1 MFRSVNG
8 YIINCNRTNL
18 METVYF
24 LGIDISK
31 KKFDAALTQDGSNMY
46 ELGVINNATQIRV
59 AFRELRKKFGF
70 SYDQLIVC
78 LEHTGIYCQPVL
90 DFAVAHNIKV
100 CLEPALQIKQS
111 QGMVRGKSDRID
123 AKRIAAYAFK
133 NHRQLKFWR
142 PQRQVVQKLKALL
155 VTRERLINAK
165 VQLQTPLTEGQEF
178 IEESIRKTMVKC
190 CQKALQ
196 GLASDIEKIENQI
209 HLILT
214 QDQHL
219 SSQMK
224 WATSVPGI
232 GKITGA
238 NLIVTTGEF
247 ERIVEARKCAC
258 YAGIA
263 PFEHSSGSSIRGKV
277 RVSKMANMTM
287 KKLLHLSAMAAIR
300 HSEELR
306 AFYARKV
313 AAGKNKMSVINA
325 VRNKLISRVF
335 ACVKDQRCYEKNYKH
350 ALA

>member
-1 MFRSVNG
+1 
-8 YIINCNRTNL
+8 

-46 ELGVINNATQIRV
+46 ELVAANNAAQISV
-59 AFRELRKKFGF
+59 AFRELKKKFGL

-78 LEHTGIYCQPVL
+78 LEHTGIYCQPLL
-90 DFAVAHNIKV
+90 DFAVAHNLKI

-123 AKRIAAYAFK
+123 AKRIALYAFK
-133 NHRQLKFWR
+133 NREQLKFWR
-142 PQRQVVQKLKALL
+142 PQRQIVQKLKALL
-155 VTRERLINAK
+155 VTRERLIIAK
-165 VQLQTPLTEGQEF
+165 VQLQTPLSEGKEF

-196 GLASDIEKIENQI
+196 GLASDIEKIENEIQ
-209 HLILT
+209 LILT

-219 SSQMK
+219 SCQMK

-247 ERIVEARKCAC
+247 ERIVDAKKCAC

-263 PFEHSSGSSIRGKV
+263 PFEHSSGSSIRGKA
-277 RVSKMANMTM
+277 RVSKLANMTM

-300 HSEELR
+300 HNEELR
-306 AFYARKV
+306 IFYTRKV
-313 AAGKNKMSVINA
+313 AEGKNKMSVINA

-335 ACVKDQRCYEKNYKH
+335 ACVKDQRCYEKIYQH